1 MNVSVAYG
9 LARSVVLP
17 RRANRV
23 PAEEDKSVLRKL
35 IAIVSLCLLAL
46 VAAKAQN
53 PTKTY
58 VILAIGQGAGS
69 TSFASALGSSVIA
82 QYDPIGVVVAQSSD
96 PNFSTQAAA
105 LPGVQSV
112 TEDQELQWISPN
124 ETVVEADN
132 VIDDSEVPPP
142 DASGLPP
149 NHETFSAVQ
158 WNLHQIHS
166 DQTAANGDRGNGVTR
181 ARVAILD
188 TGIVASHIDIAAN
201 LNTSLSTSFVPTEPS
216 FVFPSNGKFSHATHV
231 GGIVAAPINGIGTQ
245 GVAPNAELVSVKV
258 LKDAGSGSFASVIA
272 GIEYASGP
280 MVHADVINMSLGAT
294 FDRLNAG
301 GSGLGPMLSAL
312 NRAVNHAE
320 AQGTLVVSA
329 AGNAGVDL
337 NGRLGDIPAQSGNGM
352 AVSATGP
359 VGFGP
364 FGFNPPAVF
373 DRLASYSNFGQS
385 VINVAAPGG
394 DGVFTPQ
401 SQVCH
406 VGVIGAP
413 CFVFDFVLSPG
424 GKNGSSNLYFFVIG
438 TSMAAPHVSGLAAL
452 IVGKFGHMNPSQLQ
466 TLIEQSADSFSG
478 PGGTAFFGKGRINAL
493 AALQ

>member
-1 MNVSVAYG
+1 M
-9 LARSVVLP
+9 
-17 RRANRV
+17 RR
-23 PAEEDKSVLRKL
+23 K
-35 IAIVSLCLLAL
+35 AIVLSFLCLLVL
-46 VAAKAQN
+46 VAAPAQN

-58 VILAIGQGAGS
+58 LILANTQGSGS

-82 QYDPIGVVVAQSSD
+82 QYDAIGIVVAQSSD
-96 PNFSTQAAA
+96 PNFATQAAA

-112 TEDQELQWISPN
+112 AEDQELQWISPN
-124 ETVVEADN
+124 ETVIQAGN
-132 VIDDSEVPPP
+132 VIDDSAVPPP

-149 NHETFSAVQ
+149 ANQETFSPDQ
-158 WNLHQIHS
+158 WNLHQIHA

-201 LNTSLSTSFVPTEPS
+201 LNTALSTSFVPTEPS

-231 GGIVAAPINGIGTQ
+231 AGIVAAPINGIGTQ
-245 GVAPNAELVSVKV
+245 GVAPSAELVSVKV
-258 LKDAGSGSFASVIA
+258 LKDSGSGSFGSLIA

-280 MVHADVINMSLGAT
+280 AVHADVINMSLGAT
-294 FDRLNAG
+294 FDRINAG
-301 GSGLGPMLSAL
+301 GSGLGPLLSAL
-312 NRAVNHAE
+312 NRAINHAE
-320 AQGTLVVSA
+320 AQGTLTVSA
-329 AGNAGVDL
+329 AGNNGVDL
-337 NGRLGDIPAQSGNGM
+337 NGRLGEIPAQSGNGM

-359 VGFGP
+359 IGFGA

-394 DGVFTPQ
+394 DAVFTPQ
-401 SQVCH
+401 SQVCN
-406 VGVIGAP
+406 VGVITAP

-424 GKNGSSNLYFFVIG
+424 GKTAKGGNLYYFAAG
-438 TSMAAPHVSGLAAL
+438 TSMATPHVSGEAAL
-452 IVGKFGHMNPSQLQ
+452 IVGKFGHMNPSQLRAI
-466 TLIEQSADSFSG
+466 IEQSADQVPK
-478 PGGTAFFGKGRINAL
+478 PGESAAFGRGRINAL

>member
-1 MNVSVAYG
+1 M
-9 LARSVVLP
+9 RPKTVVMLF
-17 RRANRV
+17 
-23 PAEEDKSVLRKL
+23 
-35 IAIVSLCLLAL
+35 LCLLVL
-46 VAAKAQN
+46 AATPAQN
-53 PTKTY
+53 PPKTY
-58 VILAIGQGAGS
+58 VILANLQGSGS

-82 QYDPIGVVVAQSSD
+82 QYDAIGVVVAQSSD
-96 PNFSTQAAA
+96 PNFAAQAAA
-105 LPGVQSV
+105 LRGVQSV

-124 ETVVEADN
+124 EMAVDSGVA
-132 VIDDSEVPPP
+132 IDDSQVPPP

-149 NHETFSAVQ
+149 NHETFTANQ
-158 WNLHQIHS
+158 WNLHQIHA
-166 DQTAANGDRGNGVTR
+166 DQTAANGDLGNGVTR
-181 ARVAILD
+181 ARVAIVD
-188 TGIVASHIDIAAN
+188 TGIVASHVDIAAN
-201 LNTSLSTSFVPTEPS
+201 LNTALSVSFVPTEPS

-258 LKDAGSGSFASVIA
+258 LRDSGSGSFASVIA

-280 MVHADVINMSLGAT
+280 AVHADVINMSLGTT
-294 FDRLNAG
+294 FDRRNAG
-301 GSGLGPMLSAL
+301 GGGLGPLISAL
-312 NRAVNHAE
+312 NRAINHAE

-337 NGRLGDIPAQSGNGM
+337 NGILGDIPAQSGSGM

-394 DGVFTPQ
+394 DAVFSPQ
-401 SQVCH
+401 SLNCH
-406 VGVIGAP
+406 VGVIAAP

-424 GKNGSSNLYFFVIG
+424 GKTAMGGNLYFFAIG
-438 TSMAAPHVSGLAAL
+438 TSMAAPHVSGEAAL
-452 IVGKFGHMNPSQLQ
+452 IVGKFGHMNPSQLR
-466 TLIEQSADSFSG
+466 TLIEQSADQVPN
-478 PGGTAFFGKGRINAL
+478 PGESAAFGHGRINAL